1 MNALSEIK
9 IFENPDFGE
18 VRTVEVNGEP
28 WFIGRDICAAFGD
41 TNSRRSLARVDEAD
55 KSTVGITDSLGR
67 SQNAIIINESGL
79 YSLLFSMQPQKANHD
94 GVTDAYPIEIQER
107 LEKLRKFKRWV
118 TSEVLPSI
126 RKRGAYMTD
135 EIIHKALAEPDFLIQ
150 LATELK
156 EEREKSRQL
165 ETKIEQDKPLI
176 IFAGAVQTAQTSI
189 LIGDL
194 AKILK
199 QNGVNIGQK
208 RLFEWLRQNGYLIKS
223 GNSRNMPTQKAMEL
237 KLFEVKESTI
247 NNPDGSIRITK
258 TTKVT
263 GKGQTYFI
271 NKFLGD
277 GDNGKT

>member
-1 MNALSEIK
+1 MNEIISINYESDNPTISGRELHEALGIK
-9 IFENPDFGE
+9 TPYKQWFDRMCEYGFTESKDFLTTHKNVYRADGAE
-18 VRTVEVNGEP
+18 MPQSQTDHQLTLDMAKELCMIQRTDT
-28 WFIGRDICAAFGD
+28 GRAF
-41 TNSRRSLARVDEAD
+41 R
-55 KSTVGITDSLGR
+55 
-67 SQNAIIINESGL
+67 Q
-79 YSLLFSMQPQKANHD
+79 YF
-94 GVTDAYPIEIQER
+94 IEI
-107 LEKLRKFKRWV
+107 
-118 TSEVLPSI
+118 
-126 RKRGAYMTD
+126 
-135 EIIHKALAEPDFLIQ
+135 
-150 LATELK
+150 
-156 EEREKSRQL
+156 EKSWNDPVLVMGRALEAQKKATARLTETVSQL

-277 GDNGKT
+277 NEKE